1 MPGEIEIKFES
12 THLPR
17 SILPN
22 LHPGSEWFY
31 ISVAMLLLLLCSR
44 FKRHEI
50 VLAGIECRMCWEDQS
65 LARLEVS
72 IQGINNNMSSYIKIK
87 ALVWS
92 FVE

>member
-1 MPGEIEIKFES
+1 M
-12 THLPR
+12 
-17 SILPN
+17 
-22 LHPGSEWFY
+22 
-31 ISVAMLLLLLCSR
+31 
-44 FKRHEI
+44 